1 MLNFHQL
8 IALDDQN
15 FSATKNIPHDSTTFP
30 LSAVLKRAYDI
41 WLGSYIVLNG
51 CDCGWQKSHIYCYD
65 SPLCPHHV
73 PKNRTVYIPI
83 HFAHWKKFQLPVPR
97 WHLTCSHN
105 LSCYSN
111 QPKELLNNDW
121 LYFYVSR
128 PWIGNNKKLRC
139 RYVYIYVTGS
149 GKTDLMR
156 IIVESSYNPKNYTL
170 DQLTMDFQIIT
181 PWKNTISF
189 AFLLALKRCPYK
201 PALVQAKWF
210 FLSARFAIDY
220 M

>member
-41 WLGSYIVLNG
+41 WLGSYIVLNE

-83 HFAHWKKFQLPVPR
+83 HFAHWKKIPTTSTSLTSDLQPQSIMLQQPTKGTSEQRLTLFLRQQAMNRKQQETEMQICLYIYMWPDLGKPTLWGLLLNQVITPKII
-97 WHLTCSHN
+97 HLTN
-105 LSCYSN
+105 
-111 QPKELLNNDW
+111 
-121 LYFYVSR
+121 
-128 PWIGNNKKLRC
+128 
-139 RYVYIYVTGS
+139 
-149 GKTDLMR
+149 
-156 IIVESSYNPKNYTL
+156 
-170 DQLTMDFQIIT
+170 
-181 PWKNTISF
+181 
-189 AFLLALKRCPYK
+189 
-201 PALVQAKWF
+201 
-210 FLSARFAIDY
+210 
-220 M
+220 